1 MSMPYLGPEDPIP
14 VGGSAPTEPEH
25 TDEPGTESGEEWAD
39 RESEID
45 PPSLAVE
52 PEPGSEGSVASPR
65 GGWTLVALINHQGK
79 EPPASLSDE
88 LAQQAWCA
96 VSALWHP
103 SLLARAAVLP
113 RIEPI
118 ETPSTPG
125 PREIRV
131 VAGDPANLLPSG
143 YCTGAAD
150 SGALVIEAGT
160 DRPALIRRIQEH
172 LGAVGTPETSDDA
185 GMKAVANDFLALG
198 TTNWLLHD
206 LAIAMGHAD
215 AINHEAL
222 TREVLAGADAWQIC
236 DRPTAINRLRA
247 GFEVLTQARERF
259 YPVDAYLV
267 DLCLLDPAMPAG
279 VLAGP
284 LECHVAVTLLAP
296 AQAIENQANQD
307 PDQIAAVCEAITEGW
322 LDIAGGTYTEAK
334 DLVSPVESILWQF
347 RKGGQVY
354 RTYLQER
361 NVETYARRRF
371 GLYTQLPQFA
381 KRFGFRFALHMG
393 FDAGRFPIRSEVKRL
408 WESPDGSSLESLLRP
423 PLAADR
429 AVHGLLI
436 PWKIAATMKN
446 DHVATLALV
455 HWPSPVASWYLDL
468 RHSASYSPV
477 LGRWVTL
484 NDYFH
489 LTDRPYET
497 FRPDPDSYAS
507 PYLAQDAAR
516 RDPRPISRLAKHHQL
531 RARFA
536 AVEMIRAA
544 ASGIAASGATASAQ
558 VEPEAAADAGGE
570 AMDSPMVETLIETG
584 RHDEATTA
592 LDRHEPF
599 WASKLARGIVAPR
612 TTVSPASRPGYLVFN
627 PLGVPRRVAV
637 ILPDAA
643 LDLRPEGPLRA
654 AQFTDEGVYA
664 VVDLPA
670 FGFAWVPKEPNVDMP
685 PVQPGGL
692 SARGRSLKNETIE
705 LSIDEATGGIR
716 GVMAAGED
724 SPRLGQQLVM
734 TGLESSGD
742 KAAHGQMKCD
752 RFDVDYAGPALVQAT
767 ASGAIV
773 APTGGRSLAR
783 FVQRYRLW
791 TGRPVLEIQVELSEL
806 DPAWLE
812 RAVVADPWNHYLAC
826 RWAWPDPAAML
837 RRTVMLAPEMTEI
850 DRPETPDALDISTR
864 RQRTALLFGGLPYH
878 QKQGGRMLDTLLVAG
893 SETGRSFRL
902 GVVLDLENPF
912 HAALDLITPAP
923 VVPTDEGPPA
933 LGARGWLIHLDHKSI
948 AVTSVSFLEST
959 SDGRGWGLA
968 IHLLETSGH
977 SARCR
982 LRFFRNPTWARQVD
996 FQGETVIDLA
1006 TEGDGILVD
1015 LTPSELARVEV
1026 TLG

>member
-1 MSMPYLGPEDPIP
+1 MSMPYLGPEDPTP
-14 VGGSAPTEPEH
+14 PGGAASSEPEYP
-25 TDEPGTESGEEWAD
+25 DEPLKESGEESAA
-39 RESEID
+39 REPEIGT
-45 PPSLAVE
+45 PGVAV
-52 PEPGSEGSVASPR
+52 EPGSEPLAASPR
-65 GGWTLVALINHQGK
+65 GGWTLVALISHQGK
-79 EPPASLSDE
+79 EPPANLSDV
-88 LAQQAWCA
+88 LAQQTWCA

-103 SLLARAAVLP
+103 SLLARAAALP
-113 RIEPI
+113 RIEPV
-118 ETPSTPG
+118 ETASAPG

-131 VAGDPANLLPSG
+131 VAGDLANLLPSG
-143 YCTGAAD
+143 YRTGAEDAG
-150 SGALVIEAGT
+150 SLVIEADT

-172 LGAVGTPETSDDA
+172 LGAVGTPETSDDD
-185 GMKAVANDFLALG
+185 GMTAVANDFLALG
-198 TTNWLLHD
+198 TTKWLLHD
-206 LAIAMGHAD
+206 LASAMGHAD

-267 DLCLLDPAMPAG
+267 DLCLLDPAMPSG

-296 AQAIENQANQD
+296 AQAIENQAAQD
-307 PDQIAAVCEAITEGW
+307 PERIAVVCEAITEGW
-322 LDIAGGTYTEAK
+322 LDIAGGTYAEAE
-334 DLVSPVESILWQF
+334 DLVYPVESILWQF

-354 RTYLQER
+354 RACLQER

-371 GLYTQLPQFA
+371 GLFTQLPQFA

-393 FDAGRFPIRSEVKRL
+393 FDAGRFPLRSEVKRL

-429 AVHGLLI
+429 AVHGLFV
-436 PWKIAATMKN
+436 PWKIASTMKN

-468 RHSASYSPV
+468 RRSASYSPV

-489 LTDRPYET
+489 LTDRPYES
-497 FRPDPDSYAS
+497 FRPDPDSYSS
-507 PYLAQDAAR
+507 PYFAQAAAR
-516 RDPRPISRLAKHHQL
+516 RDPRPISGLARHHHL

-544 ASGIAASGATASAQ
+544 ASGIAASANA
-558 VEPEAAADAGGE
+558 EPGAAAESGIETLD
-570 AMDSPMVETLIETG
+570 PPLVETFIETG
-584 RHDEATTA
+584 RHDEAATA
-592 LDRHEPF
+592 LDGIEPF
-599 WASKLARGIVAPR
+599 WAGKLARAIVAGR
-612 TTVSPASRPGYLVFN
+612 TTVSTTSRPGYLVFN
-627 PLGVPRRVAV
+627 PLGVPRRVAAL
-637 ILPDAA
+637 LPDAA

-670 FGFAWVPKEPNVDMP
+670 FGFAWVPKEANLEVP
-685 PVQPGGL
+685 PAQTGGL

-705 LSIDEATGGIR
+705 VSIDEATGGIR
-716 GVMAAGED
+716 GILAVGENT
-724 SPRLGQQLVM
+724 PRLGQQLVL
-734 TGLESSGD
+734 TGLDSSGG
-742 KAAHGQMKCD
+742 KTAHGQMKCD

-773 APTGGRSLAR
+773 DAASRRSLAR
-783 FVQRYRLW
+783 YVQRYRLW

-806 DPAWLE
+806 DPVWLE
-812 RAVVADPWNHYLAC
+812 RAVVADPWSHYLAC

-864 RQRTALLFGGLPYH
+864 RQRTAMLFGGLPYH

-912 HAALDLITPAP
+912 HGALDLITPAP
-923 VVPTDEGPPA
+923 VVSTDDGPPA
-933 LGARGWLIHLDHKSI
+933 LGARGWLIHLDQKSI
-948 AVTSVSFLEST
+948 AVTSVGFLEST

-996 FQGETVIDLA
+996 FQGDTVIDLS
-1006 TEGDGILVD
+1006 TEGDGVLVD
-1015 LTPSELARVEV
+1015 LTPSELAKIEV